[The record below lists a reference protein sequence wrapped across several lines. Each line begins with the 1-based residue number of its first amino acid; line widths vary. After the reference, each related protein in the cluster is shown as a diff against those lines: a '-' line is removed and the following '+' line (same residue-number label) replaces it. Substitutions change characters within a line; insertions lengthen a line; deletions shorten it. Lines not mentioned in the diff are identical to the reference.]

1 MAARLGVA
9 VAATESRMLH
19 SSNRRRQQIPGWRFA
34 AVGLGVLA
42 GRSAQAQSFVDFK
55 TLYYQELEGR
65 TQVLNPMMLVHE
77 DLGPGIG
84 VLDLILSHDTISG
97 ASPNGGYPTLS
108 VTTTTSAS
116 GRSSTT
122 ASGKVPL
129 TIYNDHRDSA
139 TLDYSRRMGAHLP
152 SIEFS
157 YSREKDYIAQSFG
170 LSDSW
175 TLMEGRGT
183 LHGGFSFSNDT
194 VAPVTTTLTFPKKE
208 HSYALGWT
216 WVLGEDDLIDVSG
229 SLSRLSGDLDDPYK
243 IVPVGLTTLPDHRP
257 DARERKTV
265 VVKEGHYFDW
275 DGALKTNYRYY
286 WDDWGIKSHTLDFTY
301 DQHMGEGWTLSPRLR
316 YYTQSAATFFGSSF
330 AAPQIYRSAD
340 YRLSSFN
347 SILLGLA
354 TGFELTEELTLS
366 LGGTYQIQHG
376 RDRITPISIAA
387 TSTQPAIYAGPLTSA
402 ADLNTWTFT
411 VGIKWQF

>member
-1 MAARLGVA
+1 
-9 VAATESRMLH
+9 MLR
-19 SSNRRRQQIPGWRFA
+19 SSNRRKKQIPGWRYA

-55 TLYYQELEGR
+55 TLYYQESEGR
-65 TQVLNPMMLVHE
+65 TQVLNPMLLVHQ
-77 DLGPGIG
+77 DLGANFG
-84 VLDLILSHDTISG
+84 VLDLNLSHDTISG

-116 GRSSTT
+116 GHSTSN

-129 TIYNDHRDSA
+129 TTYNDHRDSIS
-139 TLDYSRRMGAHLP
+139 LGYSRRLGAHMP

-157 YSREKDYIAQSFG
+157 HSKEKDYIADSIG

-175 TLMEGRGT
+175 TIMEGRGT

-208 HSYALGWT
+208 RSFALGWT
-216 WVLGEDDLIDVSG
+216 WILGEDDLMDVSG
-229 SLSRLSGDLDDPYK
+229 SLGRLAGDLNDPYK
-243 IVPVGLTTLPDHRP
+243 IVPVGLTTLPDRRP
-257 DARERKTV
+257 DTRERKTV
-265 VVKEGHYFDW
+265 VIKEAHHFDW

-301 DQHMGEGWTLSPRLR
+301 DQRVDDGWTITPRLR
-316 YYTQSAATFFGSSF
+316 YYTQSAATFFSYSF
-330 AAPQIYRSAD
+330 DAQQPYLSAD

-347 SILLGLA
+347 SILVGL
-354 TGFELTEELTLS
+354 TTDFELTEGFS
-366 LGGTYQIQHG
+366 LNLGSTYQIQHG
-376 RDRITPISIAA
+376 RDRITPIATAA
-387 TSTQPAIYAGPLTSA
+387 TPNHPATFSGPLTSA
-402 ADLNTWTFT
+402 ADLNTVTFT
-411 VGIKWQF
+411 VGIKWKF